1 MPRTSRGGI
10 ILATKFYS
18 PSEIAELLAVS
29 VDKPLTWIRSGEL
42 KAFNAATKRA
52 GKPRWRISGEAFAEF
67 QAARAAVATAVQPI
81 KRQSRRSQATKP
93 RQWIS

>member
-1 MPRTSRGGI
+1 MI
-10 ILATKFYS
+10 ATKFLS
-18 PSEIAELLAVS
+18 VSEIAELLAIS
-29 VDKPLTWIRSGEL
+29 PDKPLAWIKSGEL
-42 KAFNAATKRA
+42 KAFNAATSRV